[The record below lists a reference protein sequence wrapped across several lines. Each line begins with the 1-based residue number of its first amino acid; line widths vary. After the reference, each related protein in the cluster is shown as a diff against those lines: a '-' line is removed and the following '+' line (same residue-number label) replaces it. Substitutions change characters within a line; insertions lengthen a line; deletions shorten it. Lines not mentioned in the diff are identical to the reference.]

1 MLIGAIIIIGA
12 IVGGAVGG
20 TVGHN
25 NSNKAAV
32 PGSSPSSRSLSEI
45 SSVSPAQSS
54 GGGGAPQPEI
64 TTTTTQSEPTG
75 ADVNQQTTTLPM
87 FMIGRGSDLNAAPVM
102 H

>member
-54 GGGGAPQPEI
+54 GGGAPQPEI

-75 ADVNQQTTTLPM
+75 ADVNHQTTTLPM